1 MYELKGGAQRALTD
15 LKYSYV
21 NKANSIMELAM
32 TKDKEKAVS
41 LVDKRYER
49 FGHRSLIN
57 IGYGGHL
64 KSFIANEACQEAVRQ
79 TWQRGFVKI
88 NPWISI
94 VSVFF
99 PILVLSSAFHFQP
112 LGDDGGN
119 LSPWQKLFVF
129 YRAPMVKYI
138 GTFVSYVAFI
148 LLYSSVALFN
158 FNWEFQASEIVLYIW
173 IAILIVDEIREVYL
187 ESSSVF
193 TRKVRDHLSSVWNKF
208 DFIIY
213 LTAILGFI
221 LKCAHSQVSFQ
232 VSRVLFAINAAMMYI
247 RLFRI
252 YHVNWNLG
260 PKLVIFHRMIP
271 EIIIFLMLLL
281 IFILGYGVAS
291 QALLNPYTEFQWS
304 ALPDLVT
311 NVIFLPY
318 WQMYGELSIEDIQHP
333 EGSKAVCY
341 AGGEICEDFTAYN
354 YVLLAILAIY
364 LLIGNVMLLN
374 LLIAIFTS
382 VFEDVRENSMRIWKY
397 EMYRLVEEYDQKPGL
412 APPLVIF
419 EDAYRLIKLVWKK
432 TCRKST
438 ENLNLLMVSTLET
451 LDLFERD
458 SLNGFLRRRASRE
471 AGMIDKKMLVVEEKL
486 GKVKQGKDQHYHNS
500 NEGTRAPGGEP
511 RELCGRLGRGD
522 CCGQET
528 LQLLIVILQVLKQ
541 KNFLLNKSKYFL
553 CSVATRKEARIPSC
567 LLENKGRVGADK
579 QGCEGESRG
588 RNGRSTLEG
597 SLRLSRLQ
605 ALSRKRWR
613 R

>member
-1 MYELKGGAQRALTD
+1 MKDNLPTQAGLTEFFWVRSGSPLVAALFAASLYGVLAKMYELKGGAHRALTD
-15 LKYSYV
+15 LKYGYV
-21 NKANSIMELAM
+21 DKANSIMELAM

-64 KSFIANEACQEAVRQ
+64 KSFIANEACQDAVRQ

-99 PILVLSSAFHFQP
+99 PLLVLSSAFHFQP

-119 LSPWQKLFVF
+119 LTPWQKLFVF

-173 IAILIVDEIREVYL
+173 MAILIVDEIREVYL
-187 ESSSVF
+187 ESSSVLR
-193 TRKVRDHLSSVWNKF
+193 RKVRDHLSSVWNKF

-213 LTAILGFI
+213 ITAILGFI
-221 LKCAHSQVSFQ
+221 LKCVHSQVTFQ

-260 PKLVIFHRMIP
+260 PKLVIIHRMIP

-291 QALLNPYTEFQWS
+291 QALLNPYNEFQWS
-304 ALPDLVT
+304 AMPDLVT
-311 NVIFLPY
+311 NIIFLPY

-333 EGSKAVCY
+333 PGSKEVCY

-412 APPLVIF
+412 APPLVIV
-419 EDAYRLIKLVWKK
+419 EDAYRLIKFVWKK

-438 ENLNLLMVSTLET
+438 EDLNLLMVSTLET

-458 SLNGFLRRRASRE
+458 SLNSFLRRRASRE
-471 AGMIDKKMLVVEEKL
+471 AGMIDKKMLVVEDKL
-486 GKVKQGKDQHYHNS
+486 GKV
-500 NEGTRAPGGEP
+500 TRFQKELNFHFLNKGAGAPGGEP
-511 RELCGRLGRGD
+511 GQLCGRLGRRD
-522 CCGQET
+522 CC
-528 LQLLIVILQVLKQ
+528 
-541 KNFLLNKSKYFL
+541 
-553 CSVATRKEARIPSC
+553 R
-567 LLENKGRVGADK
+567 
-579 QGCEGESRG
+579 
-588 RNGRSTLEG
+588 
-597 SLRLSRLQ
+597 
-605 ALSRKRWR
+605 
-613 R
+613 